1 MATTRP
7 YEVLLNTEQ
16 MCFFTENQFGH
27 DPGLHDWGPNAPNTG
42 DMAGA
47 RINQVFQQNPSYAQN
62 GGGQINI
69 EQIQATNDSIINYHD
84 TGCAGQDTYVE
95 LTIEGGTVTD
105 VTDVIMLDRATIT
118 TLTET
123 QGNVVGYAPGY
134 VHTRDG
140 TYPPFNF
147 EYVGA
152 LANKYYQFGQNVTS
166 SEVNFQRTLEINAED
181 IQDGAFLI
189 RRGDHLKVTYQ
200 QEGGGP
206 IQKQF
211 LNFKGLVATLPVAQL
226 QGIMK
231 TIQSRYGDIVA
242 SYTNTNTLTK
252 YENYRNYL
260 ESGILGSENRFNLIV
275 TQDNNAYEAF
285 NYYLGLPKTVRNY
298 NNPPVAY
305 ETLVT
310 QTHQFQ
316 DILYQLINSQIIEA
330 SKQPGFT
337 AVYSI
342 LQPIII
348 NVASQAVRV
357 FREIQGHLKT
367 YATMLEPLIVI
378 NNNFETCLPA
388 EYKCKPSLKPD
399 IVGGFSC
406 KVEDLSVKTL
416 ASKLCLNTL
425 PNLNLPRGITEVTEE
440 LAEPIL
446 QYGNDRMFVLNAF
459 TQAVNVVNDQA
470 MEIVKGLPEQ
480 YQAYWCLLRLSS
492 MEILE
497 WIAPAGG
504 PDVWDPAVNPYSFQP
519 GDVGYMGNIL
529 ASPDLNGI
537 DLDALSQEGPGG
549 DYKARLEQSFEQ
561 VNEQRKIAY
570 QQYWQTFPTGD
581 SGDTEEPPEPFEQS
595 LSNFI
600 ITKRLLATCGGQP
613 WDAAGGNLCDE
624 IANLYG
630 KAIFFVNSDLS
641 STQAVLWTDATNV
654 EACRGIIEMSNII
667 NNFKLTLT
675 DILARLQE
683 NILYNEEEND
693 IIEQSILTDM
703 KRAEL
708 LYDIATK
715 VPFQD
720 PFNDEGPPSFSNIN
734 QAVWSNPEV
743 ILVKLIEIYKKV
755 IEIVEAKDS
764 SYVADLLILRQPQIL
779 ADPNN
784 KGLQDLQAIAK
795 NEPPQTASYL
805 SSLTQTNPDLQVA
818 MISSMQNITLTA
830 LGELTDQDLIFF
842 AIDYFPEDYSE
853 ALKEYVDDE
862 QGGGGRKKVKDN
874 LFVPTAGLAT
884 NALDNALGR
893 GGRQQKSQIINT
905 LTTLISD
912 SHYPEAFKQKLL
924 SGSETSNWRFNI
936 NDMFTIY
943 FDGMNA
949 NILDR
954 EIAEEVIQDFGR
966 FPLYL
971 SESSVPELIIPTN
984 TAKDIF
990 NTTAMSSKDEIKAQ
1004 MDKLGGMC
1012 KVIAEQ
1018 AYAGNQEA
1026 ITNIGTLA
1034 GMLQQTT
1041 QLPGIVDE
1049 GKIKNVPDEYDE
1061 MVTLQQNI
1069 GQMLNNIIFFVWWGG
1084 EKGQQLQGLESFQTA
1099 SGSLIVPVNINVLG
1113 SYFLLLSQML
1123 VVYSKLI
1130 DKATEVLDNT
1140 RMPLAP
1146 QVASAAGYALGAIL
1160 LSIKTEVDPINE
1172 ELQKAGPTPLLNLQ
1186 NVLIEEVLAAKANE
1200 RTKLKSASFG
1210 DNDTKLYKGFVNYL
1224 KDPALSKNWVNNAK
1238 FYATS
1243 LAKGTKSKELM
1254 FKTLNADADWADKQG
1269 LTGQMLQTSVDN
1281 SDEPRYY
1288 INNAVTARLELGE
1301 LMSKY
1306 FCPIF
1311 SVMDNMP
1318 QCGNAKSAALLNG
1331 YEWGVL
1337 DIIIHD
1343 GKSFYGGGAS
1353 GSNIEYRVRVQ
1364 PEPVAQ
1370 GKEYPEKAYIAAYLK
1385 IGNNYAINI
1394 GAGMVEQLA
1403 GNFSWPKKVQ
1413 ISPAIEVPLT
1423 KNAINPLDAKVC
1435 LNNVL
1440 DLINNPQ
1447 SNFYQ
1452 LKSMGYE
1459 QMLNYIKL
1467 QPSESTPPDMETAL
1481 SRLFPGGIPTP
1492 QQFRRALLERSF
1504 VKGLGD
1510 TLQELAG
1517 VVTNSGYTG
1526 EAPRGTSGNIASP
1539 DTKRLQLSNDR
1550 PSGIRAILLL
1560 LYGRGDIAPNV
1571 VAGYLTKDRYAVA
1584 ARAAGGRKGGKT
1596 KKKRTRRN
1604 IKKKKKTRKAKSKR
1618 AKTRKARKQ
1627 KKKTRVKRNKKKGTK

>member
-1 MATTRP
+1 MVDKP

-47 RINQVFQQNPSYAQN
+47 RINQVFQQNPHLAQN

-69 EQIQATNDSIINYHD
+69 EQIQATNDSIINYGD

-95 LTIEGGTVTD
+95 LTIEGGN
-105 VTDVIMLDRATIT
+105 VTDVIDVIILDRATIT

-147 EYVGA
+147 EYGGIA
-152 LANKYYQFGQNVTS
+152 ANNYYQFGQTVTS
-166 SEVNFQRTLEINAED
+166 SEANFRRTLEINAQD
-181 IQDGAFLI
+181 IQDGPFQIARGNYLI
-189 RRGDHLKVTYQ
+189 ITYQ
-200 QEGGGP
+200 QEGAEP
-206 IQKQF
+206 IKKQF
-211 LNFKGLVATLPVAQL
+211 INLKGLVTTLPEAQL

-231 TIQSRYGDIVA
+231 TVQSRYGDIVA
-242 SYTNTNTLTK
+242 SYINTNTLTK

-285 NYYLGLPKTVRNY
+285 NHYLGLPKTVRNY
-298 NNPPVAY
+298 NNPPVPY
-305 ETLVT
+305 ETLVA
-310 QTHQFQ
+310 QTHHFQ
-316 DILYQLINSQIIEA
+316 ESLYQLINSQIITA
-330 SKQPGFT
+330 SQQQGFS

-348 NVASQAVRV
+348 NVASQAIPA
-357 FREIQGHLKT
+357 FRDIQGKLKT

-406 KVEDLSVKTL
+406 KVDDLSVNTL

-425 PNLNLPRGITEVTEE
+425 PDLNLPPGLTEVTED
-440 LAEPIL
+440 LAKPIL
-446 QYGNDRMFVLNAF
+446 QYGNDRMYVLNAF
-459 TQAVNVVNDQA
+459 TTTVNLVNDQA

-504 PDVWDPAVNPYSFQP
+504 PDVWDPAVNPYSFQQ
-519 GDVGYMGNIL
+519 GDVGFMGNIL

-537 DLDALSQEGPGG
+537 DLDALSREGPGG

-561 VNEQRKIAY
+561 VNEQRKIEY

-581 SGDTEEPPEPFEQS
+581 SGDVEEPPEPFEQS

-600 ITKRLLATCGGQP
+600 ITKRLLATCGGQS
-613 WDAAGGNLCDE
+613 WDTAGGNLCDE

-630 KAIFFVNSDLS
+630 KSIFFVNSDLAS
-641 STQAVLWTDATNV
+641 SQEVVWRDATNV
-654 EACRGIIEMSNII
+654 EACRGIIEMSNIV

-693 IIEQSILTDM
+693 ILDQSILTDM
-703 KRAEL
+703 QRAKL

-720 PFNDEGPPSFSNIN
+720 P
-734 QAVWSNPEV
+734 AVWSNPVE
-743 ILVKLIEIYKKV
+743 ILVKLIDMYKKV

-764 SYVADLLILRQPQIL
+764 SYVHDLLVLRQPGL
-779 ADPNN
+779 LETPDD
-784 KGLQDLQAIAK
+784 KGLQDLQK
-795 NEPPQTASYL
+795 FVKDTTQNTVNYL
-805 SSLTQTNPDLQVA
+805 GSLTETNPALQAA

-830 LGELTDQDLIFF
+830 FGELTDQELIFI
-842 AIDYFPEDYSE
+842 AIDYFPEDY
-853 ALKEYVDDE
+853 KEPLEDLIDDE
-862 QGGGGRKKVKDN
+862 QEGGGRKKVKDT
-874 LFVPTAGLAT
+874 LFIPTAGLAT
-884 NALDNALGR
+884 NALDTSLGR

-936 NDMFTIY
+936 NEMFTIY

-954 EIAEEVIQDFGR
+954 GVAEEVIQDFGR

-971 SESSVPELIIPTN
+971 SESSVPELIIPIN
-984 TAKDIF
+984 SAKDIF
-990 NTTAMSSKDEIKAQ
+990 NKTAMSSKDDIKAK
-1004 MDKLGGMC
+1004 MDSLGGMC
-1012 KVIAEQ
+1012 KEIAEK

-1026 ITNIGTLA
+1026 LTNMATLA
-1034 GMLQQTT
+1034 GMLQQTE
-1041 QLPGIVDE
+1041 QIPGIVDE

-1069 GQMLNNIIFFVWWGG
+1069 GQMLNNIIFFVWWGSPQ
-1084 EKGQQLQGLESFQTA
+1084 GQQLQALESFQTA
-1099 SGSLIVPVNINVLG
+1099 NGPLLIPVDINVIG

-1130 DKATEVLDNT
+1130 DKASEVLDNT

-1172 ELQKAGPTPLLNLQ
+1172 ELKKGGPTPLLELQ
-1186 NVLIEEVLAAKANE
+1186 NVLIEEVLSAKANE

-1243 LAKGTKSKELM
+1243 LEKGTKSKELM
-1254 FKTLNADADWADKQG
+1254 FKTLKDNADWADKKA
-1269 LTGQMLQTSVDN
+1269 LTEQMLQTSVVN
-1281 SDEPRYY
+1281 NNEPRYY

-1301 LMSKY
+1301 LMNKY

-1364 PEPVAQ
+1364 PEPIAQ

-1385 IGNNYAINI
+1385 IGNNYAINV

-1435 LNNVL
+1435 LNSVL

-1467 QPSESTPPDMETAL
+1467 QPTESPPADMQVAL
-1481 SRLFPGGIPTP
+1481 NKLFPGGTPSP
-1492 QQFRRALLERSF
+1492 QQLRRALLERSF

-1526 EAPRGTSGNIASP
+1526 EGPIGTKGNIASP

-1560 LYGRGDIAPNV
+1560 LYGRGDIAQNA

-1584 ARAAGGRKGGKT
+1584 ARAAGGGKGGKT
-1596 KKKRTRRN
+1596 KKKRTRRKV
-1604 IKKKKKTRKAKSKR
+1604 KKKKKTRKAKPKR
-1618 AKTRKARKQ
+1618 GKTRKARKP
-1627 KKKTRVKRNKKKGTK
+1627 KKKTRGKRNNKKRTK